1 MVFKFSIIISLLLV
15 LEYFSGGL
23 LIDTSVIP
31 EYYFTL
37 SCLLWFCYQWI
48 CLITGPSTEPS
59 VVESKDRKA
68 NAHFILKLLCDSVV
82 LQPYLRELLSAK

>member
-1 MVFKFSIIISLLLV
+1 MNYLLLAGSRF
-15 LEYFSGGL
+15 LRKNCFSAIFFL
-23 LIDTSVIP
+23 T
-31 EYYFTL
+31 
-37 SCLLWFCYQWI
+37 
-48 CLITGPSTEPS
+48 TGPSTEPS

>member
-1 MVFKFSIIISLLLV
+1 MNYLLLPDSHF
-15 LEYFSGGL
+15 LRKNSFSAIL
-23 LIDTSVIP
+23 
-31 EYYFTL
+31 FL
-37 SCLLWFCYQWI
+37 S
-48 CLITGPSTEPS
+48 TAGPSTEPS